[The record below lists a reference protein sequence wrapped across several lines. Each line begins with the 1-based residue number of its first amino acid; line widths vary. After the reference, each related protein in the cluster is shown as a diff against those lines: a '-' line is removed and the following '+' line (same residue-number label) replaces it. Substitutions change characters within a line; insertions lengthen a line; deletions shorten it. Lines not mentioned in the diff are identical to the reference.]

1 METLCILMIIACVV
15 VSILFVVDLVLCDT
29 KEVVWKRKR
38 FTADEARK
46 ISNDYSEDIDF
57 IEKKIRQAAKQNK
70 TSVELTIDSEKVVKH
85 FENAKFVVTHVDKCI
100 YNIDW
105 SDNAKR
111 KENIQ

>member
-1 METLCILMIIACVV
+1 MTDLNILTIIAFSIA
-15 VSILFVVDLVLCDT
+15 SILLVVDLIMCDT
-29 KEVVWKRKR
+29 KEVVWKRKK
-38 FTADEARK
+38 FTADKARK

-57 IEKKIRQAAKQNK
+57 IEKEIRQAAKQNK

-85 FENAKFVVTHVDKCI
+85 FEKAKFVVTHVDKCI

>member
-1 METLCILMIIACVV
+1 METLYILMIVACSIA
-15 VSILFVVDLVLCDT
+15 SILLVVDLIMCDT
-29 KEVVWKRKR
+29 KEVVWKRKKL
-38 FTADEARK
+38 TADKARK

-57 IEKKIRQAAKQNK
+57 IEKEIRQAAKQNK

-105 SDNAKR
+105 SNDTKSKR
-111 KENIQ
+111 H